1 MKINLQLG
9 KHLLILF
16 TPFLATSVLIT
27 SPSQAATIALSQ
39 GKLLFTNFSQS
50 PSDTFTTTNTDTTSI
65 SQDGSVVSQ
74 ADAIAY
80 LGVTPS
86 VGYSLTSSQVFGK
99 NTGYSGLG
107 ESEAIIQGI
116 FDVNK
121 NTNFSFD
128 FSANLDLKTFTTNPK
143 YEKASA
149 SGNLGFALINLAN
162 DHVLDY
168 FQVDGS
174 LTTAG
179 NDSLTYQNSKNVKF
193 GAFTSSNIAGEQE
206 FTTTAFHGYLNH
218 YFQDETTVALVAYNS
233 TQSKVAVPTPSM
245 LPALIFGWG
254 AISLGLK
261 RKRQKSSEACLS
273 EKN

>member
-1 MKINLQLG
+1 MQKYLG
-9 KHLLILF
+9 FTHRFLLL
-16 TPFLATSVLIT
+16 TTSWLASSVLLT

-39 GKLLFTNFSQS
+39 GRLLFTNFSQS
-50 PSDTFTTTNTDTTSI
+50 PTSTFTNTDTNATSI
-65 SQDGSVVSQ
+65 FNGGNVATN

-80 LGVTPS
+80 LGTTPP
-86 VGYSLTSSQVFGK
+86 VGYSSTSNQAFGE
-99 NTGYSGLG
+99 NNGYLG
-107 ESEAIIQGI
+107 IGNSKSTIQGV
-116 FDVNK
+116 FDVNN
-121 NTNFSFD
+121 NTHFSFNFTGD
-128 FSANLDLKTFTTNPK
+128 LNLATFTDNPQQ
-143 YEKASA
+143 EIASG

-162 DHVLDY
+162 NNVLDY
-168 FQVDGS
+168 FQIAGS

-179 NDSLTYQNSKNVKF
+179 NDILTYQNSKNVKF

-206 FTTTAFHGYLNH
+206 FTTTAFNGSLNH
-218 YFQDETTVALVAYNS
+218 YFQDQTTIALVVYNS

-273 EKN
+273 EKK